1 MVDASGRSIRWWCW
15 ERTPEPVSP
24 ADRAGITAFRSILA
38 VWPARLLSYPVRP
51 PRGRFVDLLV
61 NLANKGVNM
70 QHRLWVLGLA
80 LALLPGAS
88 ASAEIISG
96 IMGITGAEM
105 G

>member
-1 MVDASGRSIRWWCW
+1 M
-15 ERTPEPVSP
+15 
-24 ADRAGITAFRSILA
+24 
-38 VWPARLLSYPVRP
+38 
-51 PRGRFVDLLV
+51 DLLV
-61 NLANKGVNM
+61 NLANKGVSM

-96 IMGITGAEM
+96 SMGITGAEM